1 MTDADRRSRGDR
13 AHDFGADLIA
23 LGSRGLSRLP
33 GMLLGS
39 VTQKAVHFAEIPV
52 LVID

>member
-1 MTDADRRSRGDR
+1 MTD
-13 AHDFGADLIA
+13 A
-23 LGSRGLSRLP
+23 LGSRGLSGLP

-39 VTQKAVHFAEIPV
+39 VTQKVLHFANVPV